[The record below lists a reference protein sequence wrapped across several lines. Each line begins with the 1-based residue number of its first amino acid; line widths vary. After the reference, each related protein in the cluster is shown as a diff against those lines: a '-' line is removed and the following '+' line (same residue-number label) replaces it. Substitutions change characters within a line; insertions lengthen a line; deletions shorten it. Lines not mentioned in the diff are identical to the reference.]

1 MAVMP
6 NFNFTTEQAQS
17 LSMLVLSWR
26 RHTVPARYLAGAP
39 RTDPRTPEELRAE
52 AEMKTGPG
60 AWFVQ
65 TGCFVCHSVSSLGVK
80 SPAQI
85 GPDLSIAIDDVQK
98 RFGVTIDDFLNKPTG
113 TMSVVLSRQI
123 ILTPE
128 QKQLRCRSPRSA
140 STPISASEVI
150 HAPVLLEDYHE
161 RYSAS
166 ARMGIPT
173 ASFYWRR
180 CQLLHAIDAGGRD
193 RPQAAEPS
201 LTSR

>member
-1 MAVMP
+1 MP
-6 NFNFTTEQAQS
+6 NFNLSTEQAQA

-26 RHTVPARYLAGAP
+26 RQPLPAHYLAGAP
-39 RTDPRTPEELRAE
+39 HTDPRTPDELRAE

-85 GPDLSIAIDDVQK
+85 GPDLSIAIEDVQK
-98 RFGVTIDDFLNKPTG
+98 RFGVTIDDFLKNPTG

-128 QKQLRCRSPRSA
+128 QKATAITKLREAFDAYERQRA
-140 STPISASEVI
+140 AGVTVISS
-150 HAPVLLEDYHE
+150 H
-161 RYSAS
+161 
-166 ARMGIPT
+166 
-173 ASFYWRR
+173 
-180 CQLLHAIDAGGRD
+180 
-193 RPQAAEPS
+193 
-201 LTSR
+201 